1 MILPKKVVTPQKMT
15 PGGEAGVWSNTHGV
29 VYNTWFGSHQ
39 TYVYGYHSKACARS
53 LISGNLFHLN
63 TMPLIEAMIR
73 AAAQAG
79 SLSCSIIERTASF
92 FGQDNCY
99 RICKDLAS

>member
-1 MILPKKVVTPQKMT
+1 MILPKKVVPPQKMT

-39 TYVYGYHSKACARS
+39 TYVYGNYSKVCARG
-53 LISGNLFHLN
+53 LMSGNLFHLN

-73 AAAQAG
+73 AAALAG
-79 SLSCSIIERTASF
+79 
-92 FGQDNCY
+92 CY
-99 RICKDLAS
+99 PAQ